1 MKHGNLSEQTQKN
14 FKVIMQKLMKM
25 QEYNEISDMTNQV
38 FEMRLSNIEDF
49 LFRLDNYLRNKK
61 RRIKCRNGKEAKSFP
76 FFCDYINIILLKN
89 KTYKS
94 EYIKNEEMVRITKE
108 KN

>member
-1 MKHGNLSEQTQKN
+1 MEEKNPLANDQIEEINVLLNELKEEQENLSEQTQKN

-49 LFRLDNYLRNKK
+49 LFRLEGY
-61 RRIKCRNGKEAKSFP
+61 IRNGVSKP
-76 FFCDYINIILLKN
+76 
-89 KTYKS
+89 
-94 EYIKNEEMVRITKE
+94 
-108 KN
+108 

>member
-1 MKHGNLSEQTQKN
+1 MKEQKNPLTNDQIEEINVLLNELKNEQENLSKQTQKN

-49 LFRLDNYLRNKK
+49 LFRLEGYIRNQKK
-61 RRIKCRNGKEAKSFP
+61 
-76 FFCDYINIILLKN
+76 
-89 KTYKS
+89 
-94 EYIKNEEMVRITKE
+94 
-108 KN
+108 

>member
-1 MKHGNLSEQTQKN
+1 MKETKNPLTNNQIEEIKELLNELKEEQEGLSEQTQKN

-49 LFRLDNYLRNKK
+49 LFRLEGYIRNQKQ
-61 RRIKCRNGKEAKSFP
+61 
-76 FFCDYINIILLKN
+76 
-89 KTYKS
+89 
-94 EYIKNEEMVRITKE
+94 
-108 KN
+108 

>member
-1 MKHGNLSEQTQKN
+1 MKEQQNPLANNQIQEIKELLNGLKDEQKNLSEQTQKN

-49 LFRLDNYLRNKK
+49 LFRLEGYIRNKK
-61 RRIKCRNGKEAKSFP
+61 Q
-76 FFCDYINIILLKN
+76 
-89 KTYKS
+89 T
-94 EYIKNEEMVRITKE
+94 
-108 KN
+108 

>member
-1 MKHGNLSEQTQKN
+1 MKEEKTPLANNQIEEIKVLLNELKEEQEGLSEQTQKN

-49 LFRLDNYLRNKK
+49 LFRLEGYIRNRKQ
-61 RRIKCRNGKEAKSFP
+61 
-76 FFCDYINIILLKN
+76 
-89 KTYKS
+89 
-94 EYIKNEEMVRITKE
+94 
-108 KN
+108 

>member
-1 MKHGNLSEQTQKN
+1 MEEKNPLTNDQIEEIKVLLNELKQEQQNLSEQTQKN

-49 LFRLDNYLRNKK
+49 LFRLEGYIYNKK
-61 RRIKCRNGKEAKSFP
+61 K
-76 FFCDYINIILLKN
+76 
-89 KTYKS
+89 
-94 EYIKNEEMVRITKE
+94 
-108 KN
+108 

>member
-61 RRIKCRNGKEAKSFP
+61 RRIKRRNGKEAKSFP
-76 FFCDYINIILLKN
+76 FFALK
-89 KTYKS
+89 KYETA
-94 EYIKNEEMVRITKE
+94 
-108 KN
+108 

>member
-1 MKHGNLSEQTQKN
+1 MLKYTYQIQGRGDCMEEKNPLTNDQIGEINVLLNELKNEQSNLSEQTQKN

-49 LFRLDNYLRNKK
+49 LFRLEGYIRNQKK
-61 RRIKCRNGKEAKSFP
+61 
-76 FFCDYINIILLKN
+76 
-89 KTYKS
+89 
-94 EYIKNEEMVRITKE
+94 
-108 KN
+108 

>member
-1 MKHGNLSEQTQKN
+1 MAIIIQRRGDCMEEIKNPLTNDQIEEIKVLLNIVKEEQESLSEQTQKN

-49 LFRLDNYLRNKK
+49 LFRLEGYIRAQ
-61 RRIKCRNGKEAKSFP
+61 IK
-76 FFCDYINIILLKN
+76 
-89 KTYKS
+89 
-94 EYIKNEEMVRITKE
+94 
-108 KN
+108 